1 MFDKGRYIAMSS
13 VLILLMSGA
22 FPNASLA
29 EEDEPTAD
37 LYGEHDFSSS
47 DDATVIVELE
57 EESVAEANH
66 EGFTQSEDT
75 IETQQTQVLSE
86 IETFAGDYE
95 VGHTYSHVFSGFS
108 IDVPED
114 EIPNLLTVDGV
125 EAVYPYVEYETT
137 DIGEPLMIQE
147 DEMDPQ
153 MLDSGPFI
161 GADEAWDLGYTGEGS
176 TVAVI
181 DTGVDYTHPD
191 LEHAFGDYKGYDF
204 VDDTDDPQETP
215 PGDPRGTE
223 TNHGTHVAG
232 TVAADG
238 LTVGIAPDADLLAYR
253 VLGPGGTGSNVDV
266 IAGIEQA
273 VIDDADVMN
282 LSLGN
287 TLNDPDYATSIALDW
302 AMEEG
307 VAAVTSNGNA
317 GPDNW
322 TVGSPGTSRDAISV
336 GASELPY
343 SEYSAEIETEQN
355 EYPSAAVMGYPNEL
369 DLLALDEEEF
379 EFVDV
384 GQGHPED
391 FEGEDLEDKIA
402 LMIRGDIPFVE
413 KVENA
418 EEAGAVGTI
427 IFNNVEGEQPL
438 VPGLPLPTMMLSLE
452 DGQQMQS
459 ALAQGDDTVS
469 FDLAFER
476 EVDETIA
483 EFSSRGPVM
492 DTWMIKPDVAAPGV
506 DIISTIPT
514 HEEDDPHG
522 YASLQ
527 GTSMAAPHV
536 AGAAA
541 VLMESD
547 PDADV
552 EELKGLLMNT
562 SETLQD
568 PESDIYPYNTQGAG
582 SIRVPDAIE
591 SNTAV
596 TPGSHSFGVFAED
609 DGVQSERSSYTIHN
623 RSDERQPYAF
633 DIEFAGNP
641 DGIDVLTSSDVA
653 LNPGE
658 SEEIRANIQVDPSLL
673 DEDYY
678 EGTITIDS
686 MEETIE
692 VPTILFVDEPDY
704 PRITELG
711 VAENDEGDF
720 DYTAYLP
727 GGAEEF
733 GLWVYQAEPFEYV
746 GLTDV
751 ETDVPEGEFTG
762 TWDGT
767 IDGDSIP
774 GGDYVLV
781 GYANHEGQVDY
792 AQSPVISLEATT
804 SATQQLIETSVAD
817 DEAAHAL
824 SLHMTALTHYEDQ
837 GDSDKFINHM
847 GGFHDLLDQQLD
859 SELISENTFNVLST
873 QADLLIEQ
881 WQ

>member
-1 MFDKGRYIAMSS
+1 MFDKSRSIAIFS
-13 VLILLMSGA
+13 VVILLVSGA

-29 EEDEPTAD
+29 EEDEPTAE

-57 EESVAEANH
+57 EESVAEAKH
-66 EGFTQSEDT
+66 MGFSQSEDT
-75 IETQQTQVLSE
+75 IESQQTQVLSE
-86 IETFAGDYE
+86 IETFAADYE
-95 VGHTYSHVFSGFS
+95 VGHTYRHVFSGFS
-108 IDVPED
+108 LDVPED
-114 EIPNLLTVDGV
+114 EIPNLLTVEDV
-125 EAVYPYVEYETT
+125 KAIYPEVEYETT
-137 DIGEPLMIQE
+137 DIGEPLLIQE
-147 DEMDPQ
+147 EEMDPL

-176 TVAVI
+176 TVAII

-191 LEHAFGDYKGYDF
+191 LEHAFDDYKGYDF
-204 VDDTDDPQETP
+204 VDNTDDPQETP
-215 PGDPRGTE
+215 PGDPRGGE

-238 LTVGIAPDADLLAYR
+238 LAVGVAPDAELLAYR
-253 VLGPGGTGSNVDV
+253 VLGPGGSGTNIDV

-273 VIDDADVMN
+273 VIDGTDVMN

-343 SEYSAEIETEQN
+343 SEYSAEIETDN
-355 EYPSAAVMGYPNEL
+355 EYLSAEVMGYPNEL
-369 DLLALDEEEF
+369 DLLALDRAEY
-379 EFVDV
+379 EFVDA

-391 FEGEDLEDKIA
+391 FEGEDLEGQIA
-402 LMIRGDIPFVE
+402 LMVRGDIPYVE

-427 IFNNVEGEQPL
+427 IFNNIEDEEQPL

-459 ALAQGDDTVS
+459 ALEQGDNMVS
-469 FDLAFER
+469 FNLAFER

-483 EFSSRGPVM
+483 DFSSRGPVM
-492 DTWMIKPDVAAPGV
+492 DTWMIKPDVTAPGV

-514 HEEDDPHG
+514 HEEDDPYG

-536 AGAAA
+536 AGATA

-547 PDADV
+547 PDAEV

-562 SETLQD
+562 SETLHD
-568 PESDIYPYNTQGAG
+568 PDGDIYPYNTQGAG

-591 SNTAV
+591 SNTVV
-596 TPGSHSFGVFAED
+596 TPGSHSFGTFAEE
-609 DGVQSERSSYTIHN
+609 DGVQSERSSYTIQN

-633 DIEFAGNP
+633 DINFDANP

-658 SEEIRANIQVDPSLL
+658 SEEIRVNIQVDPDQLE
-673 DEDYY
+673 DDYY
-678 EGTITIDS
+678 EGTITVDS
-686 MEETIE
+686 MNETIE

-711 VAENDEGDF
+711 VDENDEGGF
-720 DYTAYLP
+720 GYTAYLP

-733 GLWVYQAEPFEYV
+733 GLLVYQAEPFEYV
-746 GLTDV
+746 GLAEVDTEV
-751 ETDVPEGEFTG
+751 STGEYTG

-767 IDGDSIP
+767 IVGDPLP

-781 GYANHEGQVDY
+781 GYANQEGQVDY
-792 AQSPVISLEATT
+792 AQSPVISIEATT
-804 SATQQLIETSVAD
+804 NATQELIEQSVD
-817 DEAAHAL
+817 DNEAAHAL

-837 GDSDKFINHM
+837 GDGDKFVNHM
-847 GGFHDLLDQQLD
+847 GGFQDLLDQQLD
-859 SELISENTFNVLST
+859 KRSISENTFAMLSS
-873 QADLLIEQ
+873 QVDLLMET